1 MRMPLSRREL
11 LVVLG
16 LMVAGC
22 GDRQAQVEPEQQPGP
37 ASATTTL
44 VVDGMI

>member
-16 LMVAGC
+16 SMVAGC
-22 GDRQAQVEPEQQPGP
+22 GDRQAQAEREQQPRP
-37 ASATTTL
+37 TLATTTL